1 MLLTKL
7 ELVYKK
13 NRVKKI
19 LEVDKRNHNNKTKTK
34 KKRKLKYNITY
45 SVVLTLVLVQTSSLP
60 NIFRPLRTTTLRP
73 SLSRKRI
80 T

>member
-1 MLLTKL
+1 MLLT
-7 ELVYKK
+7 
-13 NRVKKI
+13 NW
-19 LEVDKRNHNNKTKTK
+19 NWNTK
-34 KKRKLKYNITY
+34 KSGKKYIRSRQENRNNRPKQKSKRKLKYNITY

-60 NIFRPLRTTTLRP
+60 NTFRPLRTTTLRP